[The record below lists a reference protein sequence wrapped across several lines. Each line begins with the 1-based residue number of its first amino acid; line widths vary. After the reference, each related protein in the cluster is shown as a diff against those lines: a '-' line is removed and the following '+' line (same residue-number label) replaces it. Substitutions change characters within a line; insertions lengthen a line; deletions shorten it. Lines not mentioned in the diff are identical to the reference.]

1 MKGQYANELA
11 EGAKV
16 DALFALR
23 TKEMRAARTGD
34 AYLAMELA
42 DRTGQIAAV
51 CFRPTPEA
59 SVVPVGSVVRVR
71 GTVTTFRGVKR
82 VSVDSMHPARSFDAE
97 DLIASGP
104 RSRDEL
110 VAEFK
115 LIVASV
121 TDPELRKVL
130 VAVFGDSEFFE
141 RFTRCPGAQSYH
153 HAYIGGLIEH
163 TIGVAG
169 LCRSLA
175 EQYPHVDR
183 GLLVT
188 AALLHDVG
196 KCDEL
201 GFDTSIEYTDQ
212 GRLVGHVVLGVQRV
226 RDAVV
231 RGRVKIAPD
240 RLMKL
245 EHAILSHHGE
255 LEWGSP
261 KRPSTFEALLLHHV
275 DNLDAKAAGF
285 SALLSGAARVD
296 ESWTD
301 ASNLFRRPLYA
312 PRPVEDDRPFRA
324 DEDAQHCRL
333 TA

>member
-16 DALFALR
+16 DAPFALR

-82 VSVDSMHPARSFDAE
+82 VSVDSMQPARSFDAE

-110 VAEFK
+110 VAEFR
-115 LIVASV
+115 LIVAGV
-121 TDPELRKVL
+121 TDPELRRVL
-130 VAVFGDSEFFE
+130 VAVFGENEFFE

-163 TIGVAG
+163 TVGVAG

-175 EQYPHVDR
+175 EQYPHVDA

-226 RDAVV
+226 RDAVA
-231 RGRVKIAPD
+231 RARVKIAPD
-240 RLMKL
+240 RLLKL

-285 SALLSGAARVD
+285 SALLSGAARVE

-301 ASNLFRRPLYA
+301 ANNLFRRPLYA
-312 PRPVEDDRPFRA
+312 PRPIEDDRPFRA